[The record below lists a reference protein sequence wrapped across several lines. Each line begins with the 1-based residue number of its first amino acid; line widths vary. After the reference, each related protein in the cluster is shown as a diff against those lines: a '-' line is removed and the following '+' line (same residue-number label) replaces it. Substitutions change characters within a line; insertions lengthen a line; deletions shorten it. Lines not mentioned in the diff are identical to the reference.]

1 MADKNLTQNPLVR
14 NRQPAPDSAQLP
26 QTDNSIHSRACLCP
40 DCLFLPRVK
49 DAEAYIYWIEN
60 RLAKSTPRWYEHWQQ
75 QLNYAWQSLNYWQRQ
90 YEADKARSEAQL

>member
-1 MADKNLTQNPLVR
+1 MLDKTIIPQQTAAGQQPQEIDNL
-14 NRQPAPDSAQLP
+14 
-26 QTDNSIHSRACLCP
+26 IHPRACLCP

-49 DAEAYIYWIEN
+49 DAEFYVHWVEN

-90 YEADKARSEAQL
+90 YEADKARLGGAK